1 MSFLI
6 HRNRLTVK
14 GDVFIREGEGGR
26 FKGDREVEREGK
38 GRQWEEETDE
48 LGTETRKSCS

>member
-14 GDVFIREGEGGR
+14 GDVFIREREGGR
-26 FKGDREVEREGK
+26 FKGDGGVERGGK
-38 GRQWEEETDE
+38 GRQCEEE
-48 LGTETRKSCS
+48 SV